1 MVRSKCSSSVPSSSN
16 RIQEINFEILCC
28 FGRKTFIDRSHGVS
42 RLILLDL
49 LFNLPHGNILLTLS
63 FLIKIILI
71 LLQLLHIST
80 IFLRLL
86 SFLKNKRFSQR
97 AIRSLLLLCRIK
109 IRTQLISSY
118 LHFRFPIKR

>member
-16 RIQEINFEILCC
+16 RIQEINFKILCC
-28 FGRKTFIDRSHGVS
+28 FGRKTFINRSHGVS

-97 AIRSLLLLCRIK
+97 TIRSLLLLCRIK

-118 LHFRFPIKR
+118 LHFRFPIER